1 MSVNKIQIRQEGFVD
16 RELTIPVQLTWDY
29 LGLDQSIE
37 EYEADIIEQVVGIGG
52 DFEVDRFPNA
62 PYTFFNTTTNQYD
75 EITDIQYEFNFYS
88 GGSLS
93 ASTSWGCNYQMEGF
107 TTDEIFYFTN
117 NFSNS
122 FFKLDFY
129 DNVDEKRQQ
138 NYITI
143 IIPTQQGLTMDAVMQ
158 RTPVKIKKPY
168 FVLDYVGD
176 KEGFF
181 IYWLKKRNF
190 LNIDTFF
197 MTAKFYDAKKGFFV
211 KMMNMPQSS
220 IQGDKFTFD
229 NTKYF
234 YYRVKLDYEKHNY
247 EVFNMNP
254 AQNGYSQNNLNQR
267 AGVTIPIKWYE
278 YVNPK

>member
-1 MSVNKIQIRQEGFVD
+1 MDVNKIQIRQEGIVD
-16 RELTIPVQLTWDY
+16 RDITIPIQLTWDY

-37 EYEADIIEQVVGIGG
+37 EYEADIIKEVVGLGG

-62 PYTFFNTTTNQYD
+62 PFVTFNPVTNNYDETTN
-75 EITDIQYEFNFYS
+75 IQYQFNFYS

-93 ASTSWGCNYQMEGF
+93 ASTNWSCDYQAQGF
-107 TTDEIFYFTN
+107 TTDEVFYYRN

-129 DNVDEKRQQ
+129 DNVDEKRQT
-138 NYITI
+138 NYLTV
-143 IIPTQQGLTMDAVMQ
+143 IIPTQQGLTMDAIMQ

-190 LNIDTFF
+190 LDISTFY
-197 MTAKFYDAKKGFFV
+197 MTAKFYDAKKGYFV
-211 KMMNMPQSS
+211 KMMNVPQSS
-220 IQGDKFTFD
+220 ISGDKFSFD

-234 YYRVKLDYEKHNY
+234 YYRVELNYDEHNY
-247 EVFNMNP
+247 KVFNMNP
-254 AQNGYSQNNLNQR
+254 FQNEYTQYGLNQR
-267 AGVTIPIKWYE
+267 AGVVIPIKWYE
-278 YVNPK
+278 YVNP